1 MHAARPLHFL
11 MTLLLAGLLAIPA
24 CAPKTGTTTLPAEVP
39 DAFSQT
45 GQQELPEKWWTA
57 LGDTALN
64 RVMDTALTQNF
75 NLVVGWERLQAAQA
89 VVDREAAALWP
100 DLGANMQAGAS
111 FPQPDFVGGENV
123 RLNLQSQ
130 YEVDLWGRIHALV
143 DAERFR
149 REASRADYQ
158 AGAMTLSAEVALA
171 WFQLAEVRGQQGILQ
186 AQVETNEQI
195 LRLIRQ
201 RLGIGQV
208 RGVDVLRQEQLLS
221 ATREELAY
229 VRADIQAQRNRLS
242 VLLGQAPGTT
252 LPALPDT
259 ILNPPNLPE
268 TGLPLELV
276 RRRPD
281 LQRAFLQVKAAD
293 RELAAAISNQYPRL
307 SLSASTSLR
316 SNNLRDVFENWAYSL
331 GANLAAPLL
340 NAGRLRAEVDRS
352 RAVRDQRLYEYG
364 QATLLAFREVED
376 ALAREFHQKQA
387 IGSIEDQ
394 IRLAEQ
400 SYEQL
405 RLQYFNGTSTYLDVL
420 TALDQLQQ
428 LQRNRLSARYLL
440 LEFRISLYR
449 ALAGPIDTP
458 KDPTQ

>member
-1 MHAARPLHFL
+1 
-11 MTLLLAGLLAIPA
+11 
-24 CAPKTGTTTLPAEVP
+24 
-39 DAFSQT
+39 
-45 GQQELPEKWWTA
+45 
-57 LGDTALN
+57 
-64 RVMDTALTQNF
+64 
-75 NLVVGWERLQAAQA
+75 
-89 VVDREAAALWP
+89 
-100 DLGANMQAGAS
+100 
-111 FPQPDFVGGENV
+111 
-123 RLNLQSQ
+123 
-130 YEVDLWGRIHALV
+130 
-143 DAERFR
+143 
-149 REASRADYQ
+149 
-158 AGAMTLSAEVALA
+158 
-171 WFQLAEVRGQQGILQ
+171 
-186 AQVETNEQI
+186 
-195 LRLIRQ
+195 
-201 RLGIGQV
+201 
-208 RGVDVLRQEQLLS
+208 VDVLRQEQLLS

-229 VRADIQAQRNRLS
+229 VRADIQALRNRLS
-242 VLLGQAPGTT
+242 VLLGQAPGTA

-376 ALAREFHQKQA
+376 ALAREFHQKEA

-428 LQRNRLSARYLL
+428 LQRNHLSAHYFL